1 MSSLIR
7 KLEESDIP
15 SFVEIAINAY
25 PGTMQNTPE
34 FKERFSTIITTQQE
48 KEKSIEFYGI
58 FRDGKL
64 VGGMRIHYFE
74 MNLYSRMI
82 EVGGVGLVAV
92 DLLHKK
98 EKVAKDLI
106 SYFIQHFVNRDVS
119 LVALYPFR
127 PDFYKKMGF
136 GYGTKINHY
145 QIEPSSFPARGSK
158 EGLIFLTQTHKELV
172 KDCYNQY
179 AYSTHGM
186 MLKSD
191 HDVET
196 MFKHPDNKMVG
207 YLNGDKL
214 EGYLVFTFKKMSDT
228 NFVHNNLV
236 IKEMI
241 YQNPQA
247 LTKLSTFLNS
257 QNDQISRIELTTQD
271 DAVEFFIHDPRNGS
285 NRLIPSVYHES
296 NSAGVGLMYRI
307 IHFDKFIEQLSEHS
321 FNHQTVKLAINIID
335 SFVEEN
341 SRRVVIN
348 FHEGKAAII
357 QGDKADV
364 DITIDISDLS
374 SLLMGAIRFQKL
386 YQYGRVEVSKIEKVS
401 QIDRLFSNMPK
412 PLCTTAF

>member
-34 FKERFSTIITTQQE
+34 FKERLSTIITTQQE

-58 FRDGKL
+58 FREGKL
-64 VGGMRIHYFE
+64 VGGMRIHYFK
-74 MNLYSRMI
+74 MNLYSKMI

-106 SYFIQHFVNRDVS
+106 SYFIQHFVNRDAS

-158 EGLIFLTQTHKELV
+158 EGLVFLNQMHKELV
-172 KDCYNQY
+172 KECYNQY

-214 EGYLVFTFKKMSDT
+214 EGYLLFSFKKMSDT
-228 NFVHNNLV
+228 NFVHNN
-236 IKEMI
+236 
-241 YQNPQA
+241 A
-247 LTKLSTFLNS
+247 
-257 QNDQISRIELTTQD
+257 
-271 DAVEFFIHDPRNGS
+271 
-285 NRLIPSVYHES
+285 
-296 NSAGVGLMYRI
+296 
-307 IHFDKFIEQLSEHS
+307 
-321 FNHQTVKLAINIID
+321 
-335 SFVEEN
+335 
-341 SRRVVIN
+341 
-348 FHEGKAAII
+348 
-357 QGDKADV
+357 
-364 DITIDISDLS
+364 S
-374 SLLMGAIRFQKL
+374 SL
-386 YQYGRVEVSKIEKVS
+386 
-401 QIDRLFSNMPK
+401 FSV
-412 PLCTTAF
+412 